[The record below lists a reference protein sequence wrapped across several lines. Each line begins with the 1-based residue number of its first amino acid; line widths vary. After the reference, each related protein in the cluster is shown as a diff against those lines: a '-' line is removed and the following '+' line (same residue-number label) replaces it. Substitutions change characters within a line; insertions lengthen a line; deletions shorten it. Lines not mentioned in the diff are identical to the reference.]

1 MNDFFL
7 SIVNFSITATYIAAA
22 VMLLRLIFKKAPKW
36 ISGVLWGLVGLR
48 LLFPFSIESIFSL
61 IPNNKPIPDN
71 ITTMPKPEIDS
82 GIPIINDTFNPIISD
97 TFAPSPEVSINPME
111 TVITV
116 ASYVWLIGI
125 AAMLIYMA
133 VSYLRVRLK
142 VMESIRTEGN
152 VYKCDNLKTAFI
164 LGVIRPKIYVP
175 SDMNK
180 ADLEF
185 VAAHERAHIKR
196 LDHVWKP
203 LGFLLLAVYWFNPV
217 LWVAYVLLCRDIELA
232 CDEKVLKEMGIE
244 SKTRYS
250 TALVN
255 CSVRN
260 KAITACP
267 LAFGEVG
274 IKERVMR
281 ILNYKKPA
289 FWVIVL
295 SLVAVAVVAV
305 CFLTDP
311 IREEQGVEGT
321 PTPSVTPNDPIR
333 YPEVDTIPL
342 DSRLIDELS
351 LFFKYIDAEY
361 YLIDS
366 FTLEDKIEKIAEGQN
381 TYSVTFNP
389 NEYYY
394 ACAYFDDN
402 RLGNIDFT
410 NSWSSAAFY
419 VDKFTWVGFKNP
431 NDISQYY
438 NGEKFALSVQ
448 LNKSMS
454 CENIISGNK
463 TECRMEHF
471 LKFDPVFENNFNTVA
486 PINFDKAFVYSTSS
500 KEDTIVFTSNDIWF
514 YYFRGI
520 PSVVIDN
527 QCYIT
532 QFIYE
537 IYQDGTRS
545 DSDLRK
551 QLGKY
556 YDDIIDI
563 LITDKYSIEKNNRTE
578 YYGLIKID
586 DFARIIKNIQKVE
599 ERK

>member
-36 ISGVLWGLVGLR
+36 ISGVLWGLVGMR

-311 IREEQGVEGT
+311 IRNDPSVEGT
-321 PTPSVTPNDPIR
+321 PSIQLPDKAF
-333 YPEVDTIPL
+333 E
-342 DSRLIDELS
+342 
-351 LFFKYIDAEY
+351 
-361 YLIDS
+361 
-366 FTLEDKIEKIAEGQN
+366 LEDDLINALNFSFFARYNIYHVDNSIGTRIENMKYN
-381 TYSVTFNP
+381 TDGVLY
-389 NEYYY
+389 
-394 ACAYFDDN
+394 
-402 RLGNIDFT
+402 
-410 NSWSSAAFY
+410 AAFSPSDY
-419 VDKFTWVGFKNP
+419 YFACCYRNSDVVNDYKKFFWVGFNSP
-431 NDISQYY
+431 QDI
-438 NGEKFALSVQ
+438 VQ
-448 LNKSMS
+448 TYEGGNIVQVAQINKSVS
-454 CENIISGNK
+454 CINILS
-463 TECRMEHF
+463 
-471 LKFDPVFENNFNTVA
+471 
-486 PINFDKAFVYSTSS
+486 
-500 KEDTIVFTSNDIWF
+500 EDTINYKVEHITKYDPVWSNSLNTAPQIVFEEE
-514 YYFRGI
+514 
-520 PSVVIDN
+520 
-527 QCYIT
+527 
-532 QFIYE
+532 FIFSSK
-537 IYQDGTRS
+537 IAKS
-545 DSDLRK
+545 
-551 QLGKY
+551 
-556 YDDIIDI
+556 
-563 LITDKYSIEKNNRTE
+563 KNNIIYLCSTKKYFYEQYAYPSITFNGQSYLTQPIYSTNQSGHRYDYNLDAEFTQYYADFMDVIIMDE
-578 YYGLIKID
+578 YNVTNDYGVSTYYGLIKIE
-586 DFARIIKNIQKVE
+586 DFAEIIKKHIE
-599 ERK
+599 S